1 MFLLSCSDLL
11 LSVVR
16 PVLFIF
22 LGFFF
27 SVALFV
33 LFSCCCLVC
42 TTYTVI
48 MTWLFHLYTSYFC
61 LVFAVSVLKFLP
73 WLSFVAFLHC
83 MYVYKG
89 TVILR
94 NQCASGLCMPFKT
107 LRHIYKKGYFHIL
120 SHSLLIWLQSFKKNL
135 QIIPSKKIVSKKFVI
150 SIKKCRLLC

>member
-1 MFLLSCSDLL
+1 MLFLLLLLLPTHLGGKDWDKSKSFLSLSHSPSVLRHLFFVFCSKFNSSVMFLLSCSDLL

-48 MTWLFHLYTSYFC
+48 MTWLFHLYTNYSC
-61 LVFAVSVLKFLP
+61 LVFAVPVLKFLP
-73 WLSFVAFLHC
+73 WPSFVAFLHC
-83 MYVYKG
+83 MYVY
-89 TVILR
+89 
-94 NQCASGLCMPFKT
+94 
-107 LRHIYKKGYFHIL
+107 
-120 SHSLLIWLQSFKKNL
+120 
-135 QIIPSKKIVSKKFVI
+135 
-150 SIKKCRLLC
+150 